1 MDNYPKEG
9 IKPLCGNAWLWQ
21 HQNDHSREEI
31 EDLSI
36 VVGIDGRKL
45 PPVHAGEKRGK
56 VKKNIKE
63 LTC

>member
-9 IKPLCGNAWLWQ
+9 IKPLCGAEWMYQ
-21 HQNDHSREEI
+21 HRHDHTPEEI
-31 EDLSI
+31 GDLSI

-45 PPVHAGEKRGK
+45 PPVSAGEKRGK

-63 LTC
+63 LS